1 MKEITSV
8 HNPQVQF
15 LRDLQKAK
23 NRRASGLFLA
33 ESMKMVR
40 EAIELSL
47 CRTLVVDV
55 KRQADYADLIERA
68 QAAGCEVLLV
78 TSAMRLPGSRAAS
91 ASSTGQGR
99 ITATAP
105 CSTAPMPSPVWWKK
119 C

>member
-40 EAIELSL
+40 EAIENGL
-47 CRTLVVDV
+47 CRALIVEKSRLDE
-55 KRQADYADLIERA
+55 YAHLI
-68 QAAGCEVLLV
+68 QAAQEN
-78 TSAMRLPGSRAAS
+78 
-91 ASSTGQGR
+91 
-99 ITATAP
+99 
-105 CSTAPMPSPVWWKK
+105 
-119 C
+119 